1 MSGKWV
7 LGEYQDKKDE
17 SKILILISDP
27 LSVIVS

>member
-7 LGEYQDKKDE
+7 LGEYQDKKDK